1 MNNTLISVI
10 VPIYKVEPYIRRCVE
25 SIIAQ
30 THKCIEIILVDDGS
44 PDNCGAI
51 CDEYACLD
59 NRIIVI
65 HKKNGGLSSA
75 RNVALD
81 IAKGEYLMFVDG
93 DDWVEPN
100 FCATALKLALDND
113 VQVVSFGYNKVY
125 YDKDY
130 KPTGI
135 VQKMAPSESC
145 IMNASDAVRHIIT
158 KDFVMYN
165 FVWNKLY
172 KRSLWCDIKFPEGKL
187 YEDQFV
193 TYFIIIKAGKVYVT
207 PEVLYNYIQRS
218 DSIMK
223 MIYTPKAIADRFS
236 ILQDRLNVIR
246 NYCPENEPYQ
256 MMQLAHEAI
265 IAFAYIPTDSDY
277 CQTLSDMHTFLSV
290 NKKYLMLCE
299 GYKKTRIKL
308 LMYYYCRPLLL
319 YIKLKPTVKLFH
331 KHRFKIKKYDTKKKL
346 SN

>member
-1 MNNTLISVI
+1 MNDALISVI

-30 THKCIEIILVDDGS
+30 THKCNEIILVDDGS

-51 CDEYACLD
+51 CDEYARAD

-75 RNVALD
+75 RNAALD

-93 DDWVEPN
+93 DDWVESN

-135 VQKMAPSESC
+135 IHKKAPSESC
-145 IMNASDAVRHIIT
+145 IMNASDAVRHIII
-158 KDFVMYN
+158 KDYVMYN
-165 FVWNKLY
+165 FVWNKFY
-172 KRSLWCDIKFPEGKL
+172 KRALWDDVRFPEGRL
-187 YEDQFV
+187 WEDQAV
-193 TYFIIIKAGKVYVT
+193 AYIMMIKAGKVYVT
-207 PEVLYNYIQRS
+207 PDVLYNYIQRG

-223 MIYTPKAIADRFS
+223 KKYTPKAIIDRFA
-236 ILQDRLNVIR
+236 IWQDRLNVIR
-246 NYCPENEPYQ
+246 NYCPGNEPYQ

-265 IAFAYIPTDSDY
+265 IAFAYIPTKGEYSQALNEMED
-277 CQTLSDMHTFLSV
+277 FLIT
-290 NKKYLMLCE
+290 NKNYLMHCE

-319 YIKLKPTVKLFH
+319 YIKLKPTIKLLL
-331 KHRFKIKKYDTKKKL
+331 KHRFKIKKYDTKKTL
-346 SN
+346 SK